1 MKVLLVHDYGVLG
14 GGAERVTVDLRDA
27 LRARG
32 HDARLFASTAADRPM
47 PNEADVVCFGSNG
60 WARPLLQVANPAAVR
75 GLRRTV
81 REFRPDIAHV
91 RMFLTQLSP
100 RILPLL
106 ENVPALLHAGN
117 HQTVCPLNTR
127 LLPDGS
133 VCRFRPG
140 RACYRQGCVSV
151 AGLLRTQLQLGS
163 FRRHRHV
170 FRSVVAN
177 SCALARTLVENGI
190 EVDEVI
196 PNGTRTSPSRPPLR
210 DPPTVVYSGRL
221 MPLKG
226 VDILV
231 CAMAT
236 LVRTRPD
243 ARLIIAGDGPER
255 ANLTALAGSLGVGN
269 AVRFA
274 GHVARPALDEL
285 LGAGWVQCVPSRYLE
300 PFANTIVEAMMRGTA
315 VVASA
320 VGGTPEIVRD
330 GVTGYLVPSGDAPA
344 VADRLL
350 RLLER
355 RDLAEQMGAAGRAI
369 ALADF
374 TVDRM
379 VDRFEQVYLRLA
391 A

>member
-1 MKVLLVHDYGVLG
+1 
-14 GGAERVTVDLRDA
+14 
-27 LRARG
+27 
-32 HDARLFASTAADRPM
+32 
-47 PNEADVVCFGSNG
+47 
-60 WARPLLQVANPAAVR
+60 
-75 GLRRTV
+75 
-81 REFRPDIAHV
+81 
-91 RMFLTQLSP
+91 
-100 RILPLL
+100 
-106 ENVPALLHAGN
+106 
-117 HQTVCPLNTR
+117 
-127 LLPDGS
+127 
-133 VCRFRPG
+133 
-140 RACYRQGCVSV
+140 
-151 AGLLRTQLQLGS
+151 
-163 FRRHRHV
+163 
-170 FRSVVAN
+170 
-177 SCALARTLVENGI
+177 
-190 EVDEVI
+190 
-196 PNGTRTSPSRPPLR
+196 
-210 DPPTVVYSGRL
+210 

-231 CAMAT
+231 RAMAT

-255 ANLTALAGSLGVGN
+255 ANLTALAGSLGVSD
-269 AVRFA
+269 VVQFA

-285 LGAGWVQCVPSRYLE
+285 LGVGWVQCVPSRYLE